1 MSGVAGSIHLPING
15 RGRTDLDPD
24 HRNRSASTDDPYVR
38 QLLNKTFE
46 KGSGDADR
54 FECIGQLS
62 APIYKRRPRCQN
74 GLVAT
79 VHEAFANEVPLA
91 LSPDHIWAAIT
102 QAVAIHVNENAEQ
115 LRDVFVAH
123 EGKKEIVVRHD
134 GLTFGDPKSPWHEVF
149 PVFADRLRE
158 SIKEPELVD
167 VALGKYSTTGS
178 IESIVHTLA
187 LMDTLQTYFEY
198 TVMTLCGIPR
208 IDLLGTADDWRRVRA
223 NAERLLQM
231 VRMDNWDG
239 ELLPVLDQFVA
250 LASGTV
256 EERATTFWERIYAVG
271 GADGSGVIPYCTG
284 WLLVFFPFAVQNG
297 KFVRR
302 ATTRYTSD
310 NLIDAAFWADK
321 ERQGLAGYEKG
332 RDYDG
337 MEYETIPSGTS
348 RVPFLWKD
356 YGSTMQEYD
365 MAMCGGF
372 LAAIGA
378 GPKGTVIPVFTWAV
392 AHGKPTRSDAGVPDW
407 EMPLH
412 NVVRLTNGTP
422 GVAADVNNC
431 THGLVM
437 GVSVHSK
444 YRNGWLCDQCSAKK
458 SNSVARWR
466 CDRCT
471 IDVCTTCRPSQPM
484 GSSAAAGAAG
494 AAGAAVFDLMPVEDA
509 TPVTLPW
516 K

>member
-1 MSGVAGSIHLPING
+1 MTDVAGSIHLPING
-15 RGRTDLDPD
+15 RGRTNLDPD
-24 HRNRSASTDDPYVR
+24 HRHRTASTDDAIVR
-38 QLLNKTFE
+38 QLLTKTFE

-54 FECIGQLS
+54 FECVGQLT

-79 VHEAFANEVPLA
+79 VHEAFANEVALA

-115 LRDVFVAH
+115 LRNVFVAR
-123 EGKKEIVVRHD
+123 EGKEDIIVRHD
-134 GLTFGDPKSPWHEVF
+134 GLTFGYAKSPWHEVF
-149 PVFADRLRE
+149 HVFADRLRNA
-158 SIKEPELVD
+158 IKEPELVD
-167 VALGKYSTTGS
+167 VALGNYSTTGP

-187 LMDTLQTYFEY
+187 LMDTLQAYFEY
-198 TVMTLCGIPR
+198 TVLTLCGIPR

-250 LASGTV
+250 LASGTADKQ
-256 EERATTFWERIYAVG
+256 RATTFWQRLYAVG
-271 GADGSGVIPYCTG
+271 GADGSGVTPYCTG
-284 WLLVFFPFAVQNG
+284 WLLVFFPFTVQNG

-310 NLIDAAFWADK
+310 DLVDAAFWADHG
-321 ERQGLAGYEKG
+321 RQGLAGYEKG
-332 RDYDG
+332 HDYDG
-337 MEYETIPSGTS
+337 MEYANIPSGTS
-348 RVPFLWKD
+348 RVPFVWKE

-365 MAMCGGF
+365 MTMCGGF

-378 GPKGTVIPVFTWAV
+378 GPNGTVTPVFTWAV
-392 AHGKPTRSDAGVPDW
+392 AHGKPKQSEPAVSDW

-412 NVVRLTNGTP
+412 NND
-422 GVAADVNNC
+422 AD
-431 THGLVM
+431 
-437 GVSVHSK
+437 
-444 YRNGWLCDQCSAKK
+444 YPR
-458 SNSVARWR
+458 
-466 CDRCT
+466 
-471 IDVCTTCRPSQPM
+471 
-484 GSSAAAGAAG
+484 SSAAGGAAS
-494 AAGAAVFDLMPVEDA
+494 AASAATVDVMPLEEVA
-509 TPVTLPW
+509 PVTLPW